1 MGKSSLFLHSPVD
14 FLASRLGKLPHETE
28 LRAYEA
34 WWGSRGRT
42 ISEDVDRLGTPALR
56 MFDLLGNRR
65 DEILYPQE
73 YWEML
78 HTGYT
83 AGVVWRAFD
92 EESLLMPYLLGYI
105 TSFFD
110 PGVYCPYI
118 VSLSTSVPV
127 WKYASPEIRERFLPP
142 LLRRD
147 NEVWQGATWM
157 TEVKGGS
164 DLGTGVETIAKQ
176 EGSLWHL
183 TGEKYFASN
192 VGADLAVVAA
202 RPAGVPA
209 GVRGLALFL
218 VPRLRSDGSLNYT
231 IRRLKEK
238 IGTRSVPTGEVE
250 LHDSEGYLLGSR
262 DQGIYLILEVLNL
275 SRVANSIGSVALM
288 QRAISEAAR
297 FAQERTAFGRLISE
311 HPLLARQFE
320 QHEQAL
326 EQAFALAW
334 EAVSLL
340 NGSWREVPR
349 YSDRYHL
356 FRLVA
361 HLAKYWTAEQA
372 VQTAV
377 WAMEVHGGMGV
388 LAEYPVERLLREAM
402 VLPIWEGTPHRQILD
417 GMEVMERKRAH
428 HLLADYLLEKGCAT
442 SGFSDCLREVDCWLA
457 HTAEER
463 ERDAEP
469 IFRRLAEETA
479 CALASLG
486 KLVVARTKSW

>member
-1 MGKSSLFLHSPVD
+1 
-14 FLASRLGKLPHETE
+14 
-28 LRAYEA
+28 
-34 WWGSRGRT
+34 
-42 ISEDVDRLGTPALR
+42 
-56 MFDLLGNRR
+56 
-65 DEILYPQE
+65 
-73 YWEML
+73 
-78 HTGYT
+78 
-83 AGVVWRAFD
+83 
-92 EESLLMPYLLGYI
+92 MPYLLGYI

-118 VSLSTSVPV
+118 VSLSTAVPV
-127 WKYASPEIRERFLPP
+127 WKYASQEIRERFLPP
-142 LLRRD
+142 LLRRN

-176 EGSLWHL
+176 EGSLWRL

-202 RPAGVPA
+202 RPAGGSA

-218 VPRLRSDGSLNYT
+218 VPRLRSDGRLNYT

-250 LHDSEGYLLGSR
+250 LRDSEGYLLGSR
-262 DQGIYLILEVLNL
+262 EQGIYLILEVLNL

-288 QRAISEAAR
+288 QRAINEAAR
-297 FAQERTAFGRLISE
+297 FSQERVAFGRLIAE

-320 QHEQAL
+320 QREQAF

-372 VQTAV
+372 VQAAV
-377 WAMEVHGGMGV
+377 WAIEVHGGMGV

-417 GMEVMERKRAH
+417 GMEMMERKRAH
-428 HLLADYLLEKGCAT
+428 YLLADYLLKKGCVSA
-442 SGFSDCLREVDCWLA
+442 GFSDCLTEVDCWLA
-457 HTAEER
+457 QPAEER

-479 CALASLG
+479 YALASLG
-486 KLVVARTKSW
+486 KLAVASY